1 MFRKETQRKKMMEN
15 ISGTQLERGTESRTI
30 FSNFYFQCNHQN
42 TVFQNSKHIIIRSNP
57 LWTEIQPILF
67 CKRRCIMLPFY
78 PMLQNIYFYT
88 ELQNYLLNAQK
99 QPSTGERPVLI
110 PRQEGP
116 SQEDLILLPIFE
128 ESSCMTRRLCDSSFH
143 SPGFT

>member
-1 MFRKETQRKKMMEN
+1 MFRKETQCKKMTEN

-42 TVFQNSKHIIIRSNP
+42 TVFQNSECIIIRSNP

-67 CKRRCIMLPFY
+67 CKKRCIMLPFY

-88 ELQNYLLNAQK
+88 ELQNYLLNAWK
-99 QPSTGERPVLI
+99 QTSTGERPVLI

-128 ESSCMTRRLCDSSFH
+128 ESSCMTRRLCDSSFQ